1 MHSAENRKE
10 SRGAHAH
17 ENFPDRDDEN
27 WMKHTL
33 AYFDEKEGRT
43 SLNYRPIHY
52 YTLDEEECQTVPP
65 VARVY

>member
-1 MHSAENRKE
+1 MHGAEERKE

-27 WMKHTL
+27 WMKHTS
-33 AYFDEKEGRT
+33 AYFNKETGKT
-43 SLNYRPIHY
+43 EIKYRPIHY
-52 YTLDEEECQTVPP
+52 YTLDEEECAVLPP